1 MASEMR
7 QIRIRSLVERMS
19 ESTNGNRSLLSL
31 EDLHVEFPTREGVVR
46 AVRGATFHVSE
57 GETLGLVGESGCG
70 KTVCSQAILR
80 IVPSPGRIVRGR
92 IVLSSRTNDV
102 AARSVL
108 GVSNVLAAPYAG
120 TVSGDDS
127 TGDGSAV
134 DLASLGSSSYEL
146 KWIRRNEIAMI
157 MQEPMSALS
166 PVHTIGNQIMERIRL
181 SSELTKADARDRC
194 IELLEQVGLPDAK
207 ERIDRYS
214 FELSG
219 GMRQRAM
226 IAMALAGDPRLLIA
240 DEPTT
245 AVDVTIQA
253 QILRLLKQLQDQ
265 LGMAIL
271 MITHDLSVVAN
282 VAHRVAVM
290 YRGRVVETGSVR
302 QVLREP
308 KHPYTRG
315 LIACIPDIASEDKG
329 RIKTIKGVVPHPYA
343 VVNGCQFH
351 PRCSAFMRGTCDR
364 LEPEDYPVDGDHVV
378 ACHLYGEENERAE

>member
-1 MASEMR
+1 M
-7 QIRIRSLVERMS
+7 
-19 ESTNGNRSLLSL
+19 SL
-31 EDLHVEFPTREGVVR
+31 EDLRVEFPTREGVVR
-46 AVRGATFHVSE
+46 AVRGATFHISE

-92 IVLSSRTNDV
+92 ILLSDRTK
-102 AARSVL
+102 
-108 GVSNVLAAPYAG
+108 
-120 TVSGDDS
+120 
-127 TGDGSAV
+127 DGSAV
-134 DLASLGSSSYEL
+134 DLAALGSSSEDL
-146 KWIRRNEIAMI
+146 KRIRRNEIAMI

-166 PVHTIGNQIMERIRL
+166 PVHTIGNQIVERIRL
-181 SSELTKADARDRC
+181 SSQLTKADARDRC
-194 IELLEQVGLPDAK
+194 IEILEQVGIPHAK

-253 QILRLLKQLQDQ
+253 QILRLLRELQDQ
-265 LGMAIL
+265 LGMAVL

-282 VAHRVAVM
+282 MAHRVAVM

-302 QVLREP
+302 QVLRNP

-315 LIACIPDIASEDKG
+315 LIACIPDIASEEKG
-329 RIKTIKGVVPHPYA
+329 RINTIEGVVPHPYA
-343 VVNGCQFH
+343 VVSGCQFH
-351 PRCSAFMRGTCDR
+351 PRCPAVMRGTCDR
-364 LEPEDYPVDGDHVV
+364 LEPGDYPVDGSHVV